1 MPDNELDAELLAL
14 MGDDDDTASDTEQ
27 TKPASRL
34 SKSPSPEPTSV
45 TVARKPRA
53 PRAQKAAAPQKKTT
67 KASRSSGT
75 KQRTKDDSAEEG
87 QA

>member
-14 MGDDDDTASDTEQ
+14 MGDDDDSSSETEQ
-27 TKPASRL
+27 TKPASRA
-34 SKSPSPEPTSV
+34 SKSLSPEPQSLII
-45 TVARKPRA
+45 ARKPRA
-53 PRAQKAAAPQKKTT
+53 PRAQKPVAQKKTT
-67 KASRSSGT
+67 KSTRGGT